1 MSSTTSNLRPIGR
14 AEKLFIEAFERLR
27 QGRPLNVKKGV
38 RLSQAVIAREAGV
51 DPSALRKSRFPELI
65 EEIQRWVES
74 QPDMASTPRQLILAA
89 RARRRTLQERIEALQ
104 AQRDDA
110 LSKLVLAEARI
121 LELSQELQL
130 VYAQG
135 SSRPAASVSSISSR
149 VK

>member
-1 MSSTTSNLRPIGR
+1 MPLTTPNLRPIGR
-14 AEKLFIEAFERLR
+14 AEKLFLDAFDRLK

-38 RLSQAVIAREAGV
+38 HLSQAVIAREAGV

-65 EEIQRWVES
+65 EEIQRWLES
-74 QPDMASTPRQLILAA
+74 QPATVSSPRQQILAA
-89 RARRRTLQERIEALQ
+89 RARRRTLQERMEALR

-130 VYAQG
+130 LNGQDT
-135 SSRPAASVSSISSR
+135 SRVAASVSSINSR
-149 VK
+149 IK